1 MKKLFASIVLVN
13 LLVACAS
20 EKPKEPEAAAPAPA
34 PAAEAPAPAPAPEP
48 MVEVDPLNDP
58 NSILA
63 NRSAYFPFD
72 VSAVQEA
79 DKPMLEAHGKYLSE
93 HPDRMVRVEGNCDE
107 RGSKEYNL
115 GLGQRRADSVKQML
129 ILSGAKSSQIETI
142 SYGEEKPRCTDH
154 NESCWKQNRRSDI
167 KYQ

>member
-1 MKKLFASIVLVN
+1 MKKLLASIVLVN

-20 EKPKEPEAAAPAPA
+20 EKPAEPEAAAPAPV
-34 PAAEAPAPAPAPEP
+34 AEAPAPAPAPEP
-48 MVEVDPLNDP
+48 AVEVDPLNDP
-58 NSILA
+58 TSILA
-63 NRSAYFPFD
+63 QRSAYFPFD
-72 VSAVQEA
+72 VSAVQDA

-129 ILSGAKSSQIETI
+129 ILSGAKASQIETV

-154 NESCWKQNRRSDI
+154 NEACWKQNRRSDI